1 MNLLLWGAL
10 ATAAAAIG
18 LFFARFWRDS
28 RDRLFLFFFLAF
40 MILSLNWIGL
50 ALVPRDSES
59 RHQVYVLRLVA
70 FVLIIVGI
78 IDKNRRARKMASR
91 VQLQAAQPTRPQTTG
106 QVAGSRYIVT
116 PTQEVGDDALGS
128 ETGIDPWVER

>member
-78 IDKNRRARKMASR
+78 IDKNRRARKNGLKS
-91 VQLQAAQPTRPQTTG
+91 AAPGGAADAPADDR
-106 QVAGSRYIVT
+106 AGRGV
-116 PTQEVGDDALGS
+116 EVHR
-128 ETGIDPWVER
+128 DPHAGGR